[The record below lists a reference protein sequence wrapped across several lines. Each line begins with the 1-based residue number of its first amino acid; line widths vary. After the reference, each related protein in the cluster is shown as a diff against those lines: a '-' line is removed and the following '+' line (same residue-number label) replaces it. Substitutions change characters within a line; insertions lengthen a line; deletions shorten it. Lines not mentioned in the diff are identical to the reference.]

1 MKVKK
6 INRDLLHKAL
16 DAVLDGE
23 GYTSLFVGNIKE
35 SQTVCI
41 TANEN
46 GVAGKEED
54 FDLHRWCTSNEEI
67 EDAITIMRS
76 MRENHENDHT

>member
-1 MKVKK
+1 METRKFS
-6 INRDLLHKAL
+6 RDLLHKAL
-16 DAVLDGE
+16 DAVLDRE
-23 GYTSLFVGNIKE
+23 GYTSLFVSNIKE

-54 FDLHRWCTSNEEI
+54 FDLYRWCTSNEEI
-67 EDAITIMRS
+67 EDAITIVRS
-76 MRENHENDHT
+76 MRENHENDYT